1 MSTNKELEEKERAVS
16 HCNHHLLN
24 SISPCFSKASPF
36 SASGIWAISGSLHL
50 FHLVPELP

>member
-36 SASGIWAISGSLHL
+36 SASGIWAISGSLDL

>member
-24 SISPCFSKASPF
+24 SIISMLFKSLPILCVWDLGYFRLTGFISPGA
-36 SASGIWAISGSLHL
+36 
-50 FHLVPELP
+50 